1 MKIEFENCFGSP
13 WILSS
18 HPIVRFLPNLN
29 SLLIVAKSQILI
41 NIRLLIGPKDALG
54 ANTPPSGPIPWVIRA
69 TIAPEYQH
77 VGTTMTTKT
86 WIEIY
91 FQTILLT

>member
-1 MKIEFENCFGSP
+1 MI
-13 WILSS
+13 IL
-18 HPIVRFLPNLN
+18 
-29 SLLIVAKSQILI
+29 AKSQTLI

-69 TIAPEYQH
+69 TNAPEYQQ

-91 FQTILLT
+91 FQTIPLT

>member
-1 MKIEFENCFGSP
+1 MQIVCGSP

-18 HPIVRFLPNLN
+18 HPIVRFLQNPN
-29 SLLIVAKSQILI
+29 SLIIVAKSQTLI

-69 TIAPEYQH
+69 TTAPEYQH

-91 FQTILLT
+91 F

>member
-1 MKIEFENCFGSP
+1 MIT
-13 WILSS
+13 I
-18 HPIVRFLPNLN
+18 
-29 SLLIVAKSQILI
+29 AKSQTLI

-69 TIAPEYQH
+69 TTAPEYQQ
-77 VGTTMTTKT
+77 VGTTITTKT

>member
-1 MKIEFENCFGSP
+1 MI
-13 WILSS
+13 
-18 HPIVRFLPNLN
+18 
-29 SLLIVAKSQILI
+29 IVAKSQTLI

-77 VGTTMTTKT
+77 IGTTRTTKT

-91 FQTILLT
+91 FETILLT

>member
-1 MKIEFENCFGSP
+1 MKIAIGSP
-13 WILSS
+13 LMLSS
-18 HPIVRFLPNLN
+18 NPLVRFLQNLN
-29 SLLIVAKSQILI
+29 SLIIVAKSQTLI

-77 VGTTMTTKT
+77 VGTTRTTKT

-91 FQTILLT
+91 FHTILFT